1 MKTLKKNDTAG
12 TYEIG
17 FNAGLD
23 SLDSIHQQ
31 LGGKVEPAVLK
42 DALAGLL
49 TACMRCTYAFA
60 PTQEAAEELI
70 ALSQK
75 FALEDFKKEKKE
87 ILEDRNEIEY

>member
-1 MKTLKKNDTAG
+1 MKTAETHNTAK

-23 SLDSIHQQ
+23 SLDSIHQK

-70 ALSQK
+70 ELSQK
-75 FALEDFKKEKKE
+75 FGLEDFKKEKEKITGE
-87 ILEDRNEIEY
+87 NK

>member
-1 MKTLKKNDTAG
+1 MKTAETHNTAK

-42 DALAGLL
+42 NALAGLL

-70 ALSQK
+70 ELSQK
-75 FALEDFKKEKKE
+75 FGLEDFKKEKEKITGE
-87 ILEDRNEIEY
+87 NK

>member
-1 MKTLKKNDTAG
+1 MKTNKTYDTVE
-12 TYEIG
+12 TYKIG

-23 SLDSIHQQ
+23 SLDSIRQQ
-31 LGGKVEPAVLK
+31 LGGKVEPDVLK

-70 ALSQK
+70 ELSQK
-75 FALEDFKKEKKE
+75 FGLEDFKKEKEKITGE
-87 ILEDRNEIEY
+87 NK

>member
-1 MKTLKKNDTAG
+1 MKTAETHNTAE
-12 TYEIG
+12 TSEIG

-23 SLDSIHQQ
+23 SIHQK

-70 ALSQK
+70 ELSQK
-75 FALEDFKKEKKE
+75 FGLEDFKKEKEKITGE
-87 ILEDRNEIEY
+87 NK